1 MAKTTSLQL
10 LPTLDHGTETG
21 SIYDGSSETVTGEE
35 QKAAGYYSSSGDL
48 QTVAIFT
55 EDFNGTI
62 KIQATLDTTI
72 TATSFFDV
80 HTFNGDGSSTN
91 DSTALFFNTVTNISG
106 RFTFM
111 RAIVSDFSQGTINS
125 VQLSY

>member
-10 LPTLDHGTETG
+10 LPTLDHGTATG
-21 SIYDGSSETVTGEE
+21 SIYDGTAEAVTGTE

-48 QTVAIFT
+48 QTIAIFT

-80 HTFNGDGSSTN
+80 HTFSNDGSSAN
-91 DSTALFFNTVTNISG
+91 DSSARFFNQVTNISG

-111 RAIVSDFSQGTINS
+111 RAIVSGFSQGTINS

>member
-10 LPTLDHGTETG
+10 LPTLDHGTATG
-21 SIYDGSSETVTGEE
+21 SIYDGTAESVTGTE

-48 QTVAIFT
+48 QTIAIFT

-62 KIQATLDTTI
+62 KVQATLDTTI

-80 HTFNGDGSSTN
+80 HTFSNDGSSAN
-91 DSTALFFNTVTNISG
+91 DSSARFFNQVTNISG

-111 RAIVSDFSQGTINS
+111 RAIVSGFSQGTINS